1 MHRESGKESAPV
13 KIVLRKAGL
22 PESRQNLVALLHE
35 MAAFVDLAQEKRDGN
50 ILGDVSFNACEFT
63 GVFVNPHVSV
73 DFGENG
79 CNARRGFERGIGR
92 HFIFGKEAA
101 AARFASDQ
109 GKVKCVA
116 RRVNKIVPVF
126 SFLRIFFQCI
136 ALRAVVIDDER
147 KGVLQAFK
155 ADTVGLRIR
164 RVAIGVHGNLVHA
177 CAGGDDARNLYRCGN
192 GIVRILPCFKA
203 FDALIEVKGG
213 FVLLLVG
220 DDAVEELRWLGS
232 HRRLRSWN
240 RDHRLR
246 SHVGRRSDKQ
256 KRDWSEKTFA
266 HRFNGRK
273 RRPSLLSIGFAGPSY
288 CCTHTPGP

>member
-1 MHRESGKESAPV
+1 
-13 KIVLRKAGL
+13 
-22 PESRQNLVALLHE
+22 

-50 ILGDVSFNACEFT
+50 ILGDVSFNAREFT

-73 DFGENG
+73 DLGENG
-79 CNARRGFERGIGR
+79 CKARRGFERGIGR
-92 HFIFGKEAA
+92 HFIFGKEAS
-101 AARFASDQ
+101 AARLASDQ
-109 GKVKCVA
+109 GEVKCVA

-147 KGVLQAFK
+147 EGMLQAFK

-203 FDALIEVKGG
+203 FDALIQVEGG

-220 DDAVEELRWLGS
+220 DNAVEELRWLGS
-232 HRRLRSWN
+232 HHRFRSWN

-273 RRPSLLSIGFAGPSY
+273 RRPSLLLYWIRRPILLLY
-288 CCTHTPGP
+288 NTPGP